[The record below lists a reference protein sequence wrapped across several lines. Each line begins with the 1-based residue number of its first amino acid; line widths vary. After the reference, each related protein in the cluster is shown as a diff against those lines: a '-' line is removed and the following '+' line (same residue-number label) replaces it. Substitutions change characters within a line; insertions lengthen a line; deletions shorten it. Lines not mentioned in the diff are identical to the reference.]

1 VGRGR
6 VNNNLWYDGVSRNAF
21 FQVFFDCQGLKTAR
35 TIITMMISR
44 MMMPMHSH
52 FLEFF

>member
-1 VGRGR
+1 
-6 VNNNLWYDGVSRNAF
+6 
-21 FQVFFDCQGLKTAR
+21 LKTAR

-52 FLEFF
+52 FLEFFWSDFARCKATVPAWTCSTALVT